1 MILKRLISKEGFTL
15 IEVLTSMVIFS
26 IGVLGL
32 APLIIAT
39 IQGNSFGDD
48 MTRATLLAQGKIE
61 ELRNVNYD
69 LMSSGQDTVG
79 TVQRQWTVQKDVP
92 SIGIS
97 QITVQTSWVDE
108 EGNTHLV
115 TLTTLRAE

>member
-1 MILKRLISKEGFTL
+1 MITRKLVHQDGFTL
-15 IEVLTSMVIFS
+15 IEVMASMIILA

-48 MTRATLLAQGKIE
+48 MTRATLLAQSKIE
-61 ELRNVNYD
+61 ELRNISYD